1 VLQREVPNASV
12 PPVDVKATITSFE
25 TLNEAS
31 YFILGY
37 YIDNPRDPNSL
48 TRPLRVLLLDK
59 QTNTWRHLEIQEKL
73 DVDGVPENGCLGS
86 VLRIKPVGEKFFLE
100 THMTPSASCQFVLSH
115 DLKLEHILFGWPIEG
130 PPSRRLL
137 IGGNS
142 AHFAKTH
149 PPSYSLYDL
158 STATETLLL
167 PLANDSS
174 MKWLDDD
181 LSNLIDEPWC
191 AENNSPC
198 EASGL
203 SGAPVSFFVNDKT
216 NALAMDVQYV
226 GEGMGSRAE
235 NFKADVIY
243 IFDFGGKTLQHREF
257 NPVALQKMLGNYNM
271 EKLTQPSALRQLF
284 MADSAL
290 R

>member
-1 VLQREVPNASV
+1 
-12 PPVDVKATITSFE
+12 
-25 TLNEAS
+25 
-31 YFILGY
+31 
-37 YIDNPRDPNSL
+37 
-48 TRPLRVLLLDK
+48 
-59 QTNTWRHLEIQEKL
+59 
-73 DVDGVPENGCLGS
+73 
-86 VLRIKPVGEKFFLE
+86 
-100 THMTPSASCQFVLSH
+100 
-115 DLKLEHILFGWPIEG
+115 
-130 PPSRRLL
+130 
-137 IGGNS
+137 
-142 AHFAKTH
+142 
-149 PPSYSLYDL
+149 
-158 STATETLLL
+158 
-167 PLANDSS
+167 